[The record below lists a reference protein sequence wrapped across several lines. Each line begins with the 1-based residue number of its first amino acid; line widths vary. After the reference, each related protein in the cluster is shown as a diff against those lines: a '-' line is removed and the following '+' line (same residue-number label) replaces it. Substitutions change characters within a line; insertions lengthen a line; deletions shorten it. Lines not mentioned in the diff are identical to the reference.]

1 MLKNLLSKQFVIL
14 VRSFQICIYLLQTIL
29 LQTKLNFNR
38 ACNLKKIVYF
48 LLSFFVLMSW
58 KWFHYAFINT
68 FLWMF
73 FLSFLIFI
81 LVVTWKN
88 IWIWSF
94 KWLDICHKILQ
105 KLCNNMQQL
114 LIQNSCKNQTVCF
127 FTCITADTNVT
138 RCTLTNINIDL
149 VHTTSMYTGRTFTF
163 VYIFG

>member
-1 MLKNLLSKQFVIL
+1 MHLLVTNHFIANQIE
-14 VRSFQICIYLLQTIL
+14 FQSSMQY
-29 LQTKLNFNR
+29 
-38 ACNLKKIVYF
+38 KKIVYF

-68 FLWMF
+68 SSECF

-138 RCTLTNINIDL
+138 RCTLTNISIDL

>member
-1 MLKNLLSKQFVIL
+1 MQ
-14 VRSFQICIYLLQTIL
+14 Y
-29 LQTKLNFNR
+29 
-38 ACNLKKIVYF
+38 KKIVYF

-58 KWFHYAFINT
+58 KWLHYAFINT

-81 LVVTWKN
+81 LVVTWKK
-88 IWIWSF
+88 IFGYDIVFMSF

-127 FTCITADTNVT
+127 FTCITADANVT
-138 RCTLTNINIDL
+138 RCTLTNISIDL